1 MNEERKEMKHHPDKK
16 IHRPSGQ
23 RGALSLDTEL
33 YQHFLDDP
41 ALSEDAKREMLE
53 ALWSII
59 VDFVSL
65 GFAVHPLQQAC
76 GKDREGAISAALAA
90 AAMVKSD
97 DHANE
102 KDARDDS
109 CAACRKD
116 SPS

>member
-1 MNEERKEMKHHPDKK
+1 MSETRKEMKHHPDKPV
-16 IHRPSGQ
+16 HRPSRH

-33 YQHFLDDP
+33 YQDFLDDP

-53 ALWSII
+53 ALWGII

-76 GKDREGAISAALAA
+76 GKDRESALSAALAA
-90 AAMVKSD
+90 AAMVKSN

-102 KDARDDS
+102 KDASDDS
-109 CAACRKD
+109 CAACRED
-116 SPS
+116 SQS